1 VACLL
6 KAPDGPLKGC
16 VSFTTQE
23 RDNLI
28 NGSTGLRAAIQALK
42 RRFVIGL
49 HHNWHD
55 HRFQYDPLFDFSMA
69 GDGDLVEAEG
79 RDFARI
85 PIDACNFAP
94 PCYSLPRNEPFWDI
108 LYVARAV
115 AFKGIP
121 EFFGGIRALYDAGH
135 RPRVLFICPL
145 PCPVEIPG
153 IPDLRK
159 HFEQMFSPEERHRI
173 TFLSIDW
180 DYPFPLDAQS
190 LAFFYRNS
198 RIFFHPA
205 PEERRCRT
213 AAYAWAGRMPVASTK
228 NVASILPRSLHRAPF
243 LFAFDSSLSMTP
255 ALAAA
260 LESNGKSDPAW
271 EDVSAEFSAQAS
283 AKRMTALLEQLAGQY
298 GWGSLSNAPINPS
311 HLDIRLGRHHGISSG
326 ANRVDQSLSQL
337 CHALASL
344 SDGALRSIC
353 DSEDPELALR
363 QSCPPEASEETKPP
377 APADAPI
384 TRALKKIGLFRA

>member
-69 GDGDLVEAEG
+69 GDDDLVEAEG
-79 RDFARI
+79 RDFGRI

-94 PCYSLPRNEPFWDI
+94 PCYSLPRSEPFWDI

-145 PCPVEIPG
+145 PNPVEIPG

-180 DYPFPLDAQS
+180 DYPFPFDAQS
-190 LAFFYRNS
+190 LAFFYRSS

-213 AAYAWAGRMPVASTK
+213 AAYAWASRMP
-228 NVASILPRSLHRAPF
+228 IRSP
-243 LFAFDSSLSMTP
+243 T
-255 ALAAA
+255 
-260 LESNGKSDPAW
+260 
-271 EDVSAEFSAQAS
+271 
-283 AKRMTALLEQLAGQY
+283 
-298 GWGSLSNAPINPS
+298 
-311 HLDIRLGRHHGISSG
+311 
-326 ANRVDQSLSQL
+326 
-337 CHALASL
+337 
-344 SDGALRSIC
+344 
-353 DSEDPELALR
+353 
-363 QSCPPEASEETKPP
+363 
-377 APADAPI
+377 
-384 TRALKKIGLFRA
+384 